1 MESLPVALHCFK
13 DAWAFLTPRHPLLQ
27 GCVGPPYP
35 WPLLK
40 SRMRG
45 ASFSLAATCV
55 KDVWDLLPLRRL
67 QPGICLDF
75 RLGVNRNPI
84 AQASHFHFASHT
96 SQRHVLLLQTAS
108 FPSPPP
114 ASRMH
119 GTSSPFSASCL
130 KDAWN
135 LLAPRRPHLKDA
147 WKVFP
152 SPCIASRMRGPSLPR
167 ATLYFKD
174 AWGLLT
180 LGHFLN
186 PG

>member
-1 MESLPVALHCFK
+1 M
-13 DAWAFLTPRHPLLQ
+13 
-27 GCVGPPYP
+27 
-35 WPLLK
+35 
-40 SRMRG
+40 
-45 ASFSLAATCV
+45 
-55 KDVWDLLPLRRL
+55 
-67 QPGICLDF
+67 
-75 RLGVNRNPI
+75 
-84 AQASHFHFASHT
+84 
-96 SQRHVLLLQTAS
+96 LLLQIAS

-174 AWGLLT
+174 AWDLLT
-180 LGHFLN
+180 LGHFSN
-186 PG
+186 PGCVGLPFLSPPPASRMCGTSFPFAASNPEFAWGWCSLLKHVSSVCLGVFGFCKDMKSQYVPGDESGATSGR